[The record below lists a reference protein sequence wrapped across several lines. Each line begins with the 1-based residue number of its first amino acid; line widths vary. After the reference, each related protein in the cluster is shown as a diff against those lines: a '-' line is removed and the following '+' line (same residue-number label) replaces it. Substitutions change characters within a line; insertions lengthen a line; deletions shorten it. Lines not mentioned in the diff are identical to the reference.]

1 MDAPA
6 GNGLTRRDF
15 AKTAAA
21 AAAVPLLTA
30 LGACAAPGAAPPAPA
45 PDAGGAAPAAEGA
58 GSDARAN
65 AVADALTEVVRDR
78 YGERLDAEQLETVR
92 GSIRSNLGT
101 ARRLRD
107 FPLPISTEP
116 VLGIPVPPPIA
127 S

>member
-21 AAAVPLLTA
+21 AAAVPLLTS

-45 PDAGGAAPAAEGA
+45 PDAGGAAPAAGGA

-78 YGERLDAEQLETVR
+78 YGERLDAAQLETVR

-101 ARRLRD
+101 ARRLRE

-116 VLGIPVPPPIA
+116 VLGIPVPPPTA